1 MFDIINLSLSVVT
14 FFLYLSI
21 LTSSGTVICILLFK
35 LTDAKKIVILFGYL
49 GLISSIFGFAL
60 KGANLTGDFY
70 GMITEADFF
79 ASMVGESGSAASI
92 SHDPENQLTTGS
104 DGGIFAP
111 TFKYKT
117 TDW

>member
-1 MFDIINLSLSVVT
+1 MPIELGNAVDEVVEHSNTILKVVEQDNTVVEVVT
-14 FFLYLSI
+14 A
-21 LTSSGTVICILLFK
+21 GPQ
-35 LTDAKKIVILFGYL
+35 G
-49 GLISSIFGFAL
+49 ISAYAVWLAEG
-60 KGANLTGDFY
+60 NTG
-70 GMITEADFF
+70 TEADFF

-111 TFKYKT
+111 AFKYKT